1 MLTHNRT
8 HHSHQRVQMAV
19 ALVMEVVRQPTL
31 AHVILVLTNPDERA
45 LLLLRA
51 HKLEI
56 KAFWQG
62 ETAAWSI

>member
-8 HHSHQRVQMAV
+8 YRSHQRVQMAV

-31 AHVILVLTNPDERA
+31 AHVLLVLTDPYERA

-51 HKLEI
+51 HNPEI

-62 ETAAWSI
+62 EIEAWSV

>member
-8 HHSHQRVQMAV
+8 DRSHQRVQMAV

-51 HKLEI
+51 HNPEI

-62 ETAAWSI
+62 ETEAWSV